1 MRSDILILT
10 LTLALA
16 LALRILKSVNH
27 EHVIKTMDVFENE
40 EKLCLVSEFMEGGE
54 LFDRIIAEKFLTEE
68 KARVIMQQ
76 LLEGVE
82 YLHDQGIVHR
92 DIKPEN
98 VLCARADWP
107 YDIKVTDFGL
117 SNMIEDGAT
126 ADPSQALLSHV
137 GTSYYLAPEVIGKK
151 GYGAPVDMWACGI
164 VLYIMLCGR

>member
-1 MRSDILILT
+1 M
-10 LTLALA
+10 
-16 LALRILKSVNH
+16 
-27 EHVIKTMDVFENE
+27 IKTLEVFENE

-68 KARVIMQQ
+68 KARIIMKQ

-82 YLHDQGIVHR
+82 YLHARNIVHR

-98 VLCARADWP
+98 VLCARREWP

-117 SNMIEDGAT
+117 SNMIEDESNG
-126 ADPSQALLSHV
+126 DPSQALLSHV

-151 GYGAPVDMWACGI
+151 GYGAAVDMWACGV
-164 VLYIMLCGR
+164 VLYVSLCGPSPFYTLANTNARDLDYVMWTFPVLGKD